1 VLEVKLRS
9 VLQIVL
15 AIVLESGQETKLRL
29 KQKGLPEEVQQVR
42 QE

>member
-1 VLEVKLRS
+1 VKLRS

-15 AIVLESGQETKLRL
+15 AIVLESEQEMKLRYVL
-29 KQKGLPEEVQQVR
+29 KGLLEEVQQVT